1 MARVVEARG
10 LSKQFFLRHNR
21 SGSLKE
27 RFLGAIDPARREQV
41 EEFWAL
47 RDVSLTIDAG
57 ESVGIIGRNG
67 SGKSTFL
74 RLVAGIY
81 RPTAGRLAVRRGMR
95 MGTLIELGVGFHP
108 ELTGRQNV
116 FLNAAV
122 YGFSRAEIEE
132 LYPRIVEYSGL
143 PGFMDVALK
152 NYSSGMMMRLAF
164 AVAANLDPDLLLLD
178 EIFAVGDAAFQQQC
192 VRTMQ
197 QFREEGRTI
206 LFVSHSMTAIRSV
219 CDRVCFL
226 NRGRLMFD
234 GATGQGIEEYH
245 RVTTASAP
253 AATPKAQNVKASESE
268 HEGGWHR
275 VVPGNRWAEGG
286 EWAFDLLK
294 RQGLRSTD
302 TVLDMGCGSLA
313 TGRHLLQ
320 FLDAGRYWA
329 FDVNHALMQAG
340 VSHELPPL
348 GVSDARG
355 VYLFNHEFE
364 LSLIGQPISFAI
376 SEGFFSRLS
385 LNRIAR
391 CVASVLG
398 KLGPGGRFYATW
410 FDNPDPTSF
419 DPIDRGAY
427 VTYADAEPYH
437 YSFDVL
443 AALCEAIGARAERLD
458 DGAAGRPHPR
468 GESVLVITRTS

>member
-1 MARVVEARG
+1 MARVIEAQE

-27 RFLGAIDPARREQV
+27 RFLGVLDPARRERV

-47 RDVSLTIDAG
+47 RGVSVTIDAG

-81 RPTAGRLAVRRGMR
+81 RPTTGRLAVRRGAR

-122 YGFSRAEIEE
+122 YGFSRAEIDA
-132 LYPRIVEYSGL
+132 LYGRIVEYSGL

-178 EIFAVGDAAFQQQC
+178 EIFAVGDEAFQQQC

-197 QFREEGRTI
+197 QFRADGRTI
-206 LFVSHSMTAIRSV
+206 LFVSHSMAAIRSV

-226 NRGRLMFD
+226 DRGRLIFD
-234 GATGQGIEEYH
+234 GGVGEGIEEYH
-245 RVTTASAP
+245 RAMTASVSPGTTTA
-253 AATPKAQNVKASESE
+253 EDRG

-275 VVPGNRWAEGG
+275 VVPGNAWAEGG
-286 EWAFDLLK
+286 EWAFDLL
-294 RQGLRSTD
+294 RSQGLQPGHS
-302 TVLDMGCGSLA
+302 VLDMGCGSLA
-313 TGRHLLQ
+313 TGRHLLK
-320 FLDAGRYWA
+320 FLEPGRYWG
-329 FDVNHALMQAG
+329 FDINQALMQAG
-340 VSHELPPL
+340 ASLELPKL
-348 GVSDARG
+348 GLSDAG
-355 VYLFNHEFE
+355 GYFVANHEFD
-364 LSLIGQPISFAI
+364 LSSVVHPIDVAI
-376 SEGFFSRLS
+376 AEGFFSRLS
-385 LNRIAR
+385 LNRVAR
-391 CVASVLG
+391 CVAAVLRR
-398 KLGPGGRFYATW
+398 LRPGGCFYATW
-410 FDNPDPTSF
+410 FDNPDPGSF
-419 DPIDRGAY
+419 DAIDRGGY
-427 VTYADAEPYH
+427 LTYSDAEPYH
-437 YSFDVL
+437 YSYSVL
-443 AALCEAIGARAERLD
+443 AGLCEALGARATRLED
-458 DGAAGRPHPR
+458 RAAGRPHPR
-468 GESVLVITRTS
+468 GESAMVITRLDE